1 MTFNSGNPPAMTPE
15 QKLASKHWRR
25 VNSWW
30 IFAPILSC
38 GLLGWLG
45 FMTAAIRTGKRDYWI
60 YTGIYAGL
68 TALFFVLVSVTD
80 PDGVWSDLATI
91 PFLGAWVAP
100 TIHAAILNRRYLRE
114 LATQGEWYATP
125 FPAPDAHTHQPQP
138 PVLGVSHNDYYGPA
152 ASASTSG
159 PTPPASAG
167 PPHTPEPPR
176 PAEAT
181 RPTTEA
187 ASQNDT
193 VNVNTVGHADL
204 SALPGV
210 GDSLAR
216 RIIAIRD
223 ARGGYRS
230 VDDLAAAAN
239 LQPHELVRIR
249 DKVTFDQPSTGHQQ
263 RPDYGGSGRILD
275 I

>member
-1 MTFNSGNPPAMTPE
+1 
-15 QKLASKHWRR
+15 
-25 VNSWW
+25 
-30 IFAPILSC
+30 
-38 GLLGWLG
+38 
-45 FMTAAIRTGKRDYWI
+45 MTAAIRTGKKDYWI

-68 TALFFVLVSVTD
+68 TAIFFVIVSVTD
-80 PDGVWSDLATI
+80 PEGVWSDIAMI

-125 FPAPDAHTHQPQP
+125 LPAPDAHTYQPQP
-138 PVLGVSHNDYYGPA
+138 PVLGVSHNDYYGPT
-152 ASASTSG
+152 ASAATSA
-159 PTPPASAG
+159 PAAPPPYTPA
-167 PPHTPEPPR
+167 PPR
-176 PAEAT
+176 PTGPT
-181 RPTTEA
+181 RPGGTTETS
-187 ASQNDT
+187 SQNEP
-193 VNVNTVGHADL
+193 VNVNTAGHADL

-210 GDSLAR
+210 GDSLAQ

-223 ARGGYRS
+223 TRGGYRD

-239 LQPHELVRIR
+239 LQPHEIVRIR

-263 RPDYGGSGRILD
+263 RPGYGGSGRILD